1 MSNSVS
7 ECFDIGQLEKRYHL
21 NQNEPRSLHKLLL
34 PANKWNPLSYIT
46 VISNRIVHLVRFKQK
61 ISNKI
66 IHESLKRLYGKDAQ
80 IQCKHFRNLAFQ
92 GKEPRLENQE
102 KFISQWNNL
111 QKLMTFFKGTVLQNA
126 LGKILNMEEWTKLH
140 SSFQI
145 TPFSTGLTPASS
157 GYVQPPPPAPNPPPV
172 LAIPTPL
179 RPLRVRV
186 MEEGGALNHVT
197 IEPKKNVIEQILE
210 DENSRAAQVF
220 KLADLKAREIEA
232 AVTPELK
239 VKLEKEA
246 AAEGAFCDPD
256 EWEDEET
263 PISYDAE
270 GYSPAGFD
278 AEGFNKQGFNAEGFN
293 KEGFDKDGFNAY
305 GYDAEGFDKE
315 GWSRYGHNK
324 KGEFRDPSTVKKPVT
339 EEPVDLP
346 GSTEPVETAAPT
358 TPRKINPDLLNKFGG
373 KANSHQ
379 TQSFRRVV

>member
-21 NQNEPRSLHKLLL
+21 NQNEPKSLHKLLL
-34 PANKWNPLSYIT
+34 PANKWNPLSYVT

-61 ISNKI
+61 INNQI

-80 IQCKHFRNLAFQ
+80 IQYKHFKTIAFQ
-92 GKEPRLENQE
+92 GKEPRLENQD
-102 KFISQWNNL
+102 KFITQWNNL
-111 QKLMTFFKGTVLQNA
+111 QKLMTFFKGTVLQNP
-126 LGKILNMEEWTKLH
+126 LGKILNMDEWTKLH

-145 TPFSTGLTPASS
+145 TPLSTGLRPAPSD
-157 GYVQPPPPAPNPPPV
+157 YMRPPAAPTPPPV

-186 MEEGGALNHVT
+186 MEEGGALNHVI
-197 IEPKKNVIEQILE
+197 IEPKKNVIQQMLE

-220 KLADLKAREIEA
+220 KLADLKAREIEE

-256 EWEDEET
+256 EWEDDEVT
-263 PISYDAE
+263 YDAE
-270 GYSPAGFD
+270 GYSPAAG
-278 AEGFNKQGFNAEGFN
+278 
-293 KEGFDKDGFNAY
+293 KDGFNAY
-305 GYDAEGFDKE
+305 GYDDEGFDKE
-315 GWSRYGHNK
+315 GWSRYGHNR
-324 KGEFRDPSTVKKPVT
+324 KGEFRDPSTVKKPVH

-346 GSTEPVETAAPT
+346 GSTEPMETAAPT
-358 TPRKINPDLLNKFGG
+358 TPRKINPNLLNMFGG
-373 KANSHQ
+373 KANPHQ
-379 TQSFRRVV
+379 AQSFRRVV